1 MKHALESIVVLKNMG
16 VRFTPTLK
24 TAFRAFEEC
33 PWRDLKVVFLG
44 SDTYAYPGI
53 ADGLAFSCSNKGFK
67 PDKIVTTIL
76 DQVKETYG
84 GAPYNYMTLI

>member
-1 MKHALESIVVLKNMG
+1 MLRTFLTGHDMKHALESLVVLKNMG

-44 SDTYAYPGI
+44 LVSIFT
-53 ADGLAFSCSNKGFK
+53 
-67 PDKIVTTIL
+67 
-76 DQVKETYG
+76 QV
-84 GAPYNYMTLI
+84 